1 MNGWTDDQKEKLHTL
16 MRNEGI
22 LSNVLTLLDE
32 IDDDE
37 YFMDADNPYDVLDD
51 AYDTIEKLRDGLFDE
66 IKIMF
71 GVKE

>member
-32 IDDDE
+32 INDDE

-71 GVKE
+71 GVSE